1 MQGRPWVIAFSTLFV
16 LLAGYGLYAFTLG
29 QLTDF
34 PQLARDLKE
43 PMSLDGSQELA
54 KPTVRESEVAAV
66 RGFGPSCRQV
76 SSLMTL
82 KVGRRFDGKTPPGRG
97 VGTYIYI
104 DTYEIAKGNARQ
116 LLLKPFSLVHIS
128 HNENGS
134 SEGDEILTVQAK
146 SAVLEFDREIDIT
159 KPNDLEPLSGWIE
172 GEVTLKSNRKTINPS
187 DDIVL
192 FTEKLHYDRDRRL
205 IWADDQV
212 KITVEQEGTITGKG
226 VEVELYP
233 ADSPAAMPGQPQ
245 QSRSAEAKFAKILQD
260 VRFELL
266 VSAQENFLGGGSAD
280 PLAANNKSSAI
291 KKDKSSV
298 VITARGPFIYDLEKT
313 TASFAQ
319 MVRVLRREESSVAGM
334 ADAVDQLEADNL
346 LLQFG
351 KNVAATSS
359 SATPPSEPPA
369 GVEPAKA
376 SSELKI
382 EHVVATGS
390 KVILLSEAQKLEAV
404 GNYLQFDAAD
414 RRVTLRGEQEM
425 IAVQNNAVIHARSLL
440 IEQDDNS
447 DPKRIVAEGP
457 HGWMELNDP
466 SKDSAKE
473 GSKELSADLKTKP
486 LQIRWQERLIMDKK
500 PELDNF
506 AFQITGN
513 VEVEHDTWALTCQKL
528 KGLLVPVEEP
538 APESAIARD
547 SNKDSAGAQRRKRL
561 EPIKLEAEGAVS
573 FHSPQ
578 AVSVS
583 ETLLMDILNRRVPP
597 APRVLAA
604 KESTPAV
611 PTNSAANLPA
621 KLASVP
627 TEADS
632 QVSSQDPSPEKSAE
646 GFLSSKP
653 VKETIGTDQATPIGA
668 PEPVGNPLP
677 LSNSAGTP
685 LAAPPGPPVSIEARM
700 VALVVERVG
709 SESRPVSAWAEGS
722 VKVSQPPKNPGERP
736 LEVVGNQLEFKRL
749 PEGDDISIRGTEEAY
764 AEIRMSDQ
772 IVAAKH
778 RIHLNEAANKV
789 DITGPGYLTMQT
801 SNSLSGQA
809 TKQPMPI
816 RVDWQELMNFDGKI
830 AYFEGK
836 VVAKQESNEIHSRTM
851 EVTFD
856 QKINFRSRR
865 TPGSPG
871 EPKPAIENVFC
882 EGTVE
887 AYSREMKGESLLRQS
902 RLMSDQIRF
911 DNIEGTVTIDGQ
923 GSITIVEPN
932 TPKKKA
938 SGPPPLPFRVTFVE
952 FADRLTGGQASQTV
966 KFFGN
971 VNILHLPVADPSQEI
986 DRDSLPAEG
995 FEIVARAAEMSQSQ
1009 DPKGEKFRLFSA
1021 RDNVKVRSKEYSAT
1035 CGRVSFDEQKSLL
1048 VFEGEQDRPAYFRKE
1063 GKPGQNSPTIA
1074 ARTIRLNQE
1083 TGEIQTDG
1091 SEGFNA
1097 LDLGGPGAK
1106 RNPRR

>member
-1 MQGRPWVIAFSTLFV
+1 MIAFSTLLV
-16 LLAGYGLYAFTLG
+16 LLLGYGLYAFTLG

-34 PQLARDLKE
+34 PQLAESLKN
-43 PMSLDGSQELA
+43 PMPLDGSQELT
-54 KPTVRESEVAAV
+54 KPSVRESEVAAV
-66 RGFGPSCRQV
+66 RGFGPSCKQV

-128 HNENGS
+128 HSENGS
-134 SEGDEILTVQAK
+134 AEGDEILTAQAK
-146 SAVLEFDREIDIT
+146 SAVLEFDRDIDIT
-159 KPNDLEPLSGWIE
+159 KPNDLEPLSGWIQ
-172 GEVTLKSNRKTINPS
+172 GEVTLKSNRKTVDPS

-212 KITVEQEGTITGKG
+212 KITVEQQGTITGKG

-233 ADSPAAMPGQPQ
+233 ADSAGGAPADGAPAAN
-245 QSRSAEAKFAKILQD
+245 QSRSAEAKVAKLLQD

-266 VSAQENFLGGGSAD
+266 LSAQENFLGSGPAGPSPNGRAD
-280 PLAANNKSSAI
+280 E
-291 KKDKSSV
+291 KSSV

-313 TASFAQ
+313 TASFTNL
-319 MVRVLRREESSVAGM
+319 VRVLRRAPSEVAG
-334 ADAVDQLEADNL
+334 ASASVDQLEADKL

-351 KNVAATSS
+351 KNVAATSAPA
-359 SATPPSEPPA
+359 SATD
-369 GVEPAKA
+369 PAKTEPVKA
-376 SSELKI
+376 TPAKGAGELKI

-414 RRVTLRGEQEM
+414 KRVTLRGEQEM

-440 IEQDDNS
+440 IEQDEKS
-447 DPKRIVAEGP
+447 SPKRIVAEGP
-457 HGWMELNDP
+457 QGFMELNEE
-466 SKDSAKE
+466 SKE
-473 GSKELSADLKTKP
+473 GSKESPGEPKARP
-486 LQIRWQERLIMDKK
+486 LEIRWQERLVMDKK
-500 PELDNF
+500 PEIDNF

-513 VEVEHDTWALTCQKL
+513 VEVQHDQWALTCQKL
-528 KGLLVPVEEP
+528 KGLLVPVEGATAVEEKG
-538 APESAIARD
+538 PES
-547 SNKDSAGAQRRKRL
+547 SSADAGRRRRL

-578 AVSVS
+578 AVCVS

-597 APRVLAA
+597 PARVLAA
-604 KESTPAV
+604 TESPA
-611 PTNSAANLPA
+611 PSSPASGAANVPSTLIPKKEDVPA
-621 KLASVP
+621 AP
-627 TEADS
+627 TPGGPAD
-632 QVSSQDPSPEKSAE
+632 Q
-646 GFLSSKP
+646 P
-653 VKETIGTDQATPIGA
+653 VIAQQPGTDVA
-668 PEPVGNPLP
+668 EPVAAVSPKPPEGR
-677 LSNSAGTP
+677 AP
-685 LAAPPGPPVSIEARM
+685 LAGAVAGPGSNGPGEAANAGPPVSIEARM

-722 VKVSQPPKNPGERP
+722 VKVSQPPKNPGDRP
-736 LEVVGNQLEFKRL
+736 LEVIGNQLEFQRHA
-749 PEGDDISIRGTEEAY
+749 EGDVISIRGTEESY

-772 IVAAKH
+772 ILAAKH
-778 RIHLNEAANKV
+778 RILLNEAANKV
-789 DITGPGYLTMQT
+789 EIGGPGYLTMQT
-801 SNSLSGQA
+801 SNSLSGQSS
-809 TKQPMPI
+809 TQPMPI

-836 VVAKQESNEIHSRTM
+836 VIAKQENNEIHSRTM

-856 QKINFRSRR
+856 QKINFRARR
-865 TPGSPG
+865 NPSGDGSG
-871 EPKPAIENVFC
+871 SKPSIENVFC
-882 EGTVE
+882 EGSVE
-887 AYSREMKGESLLRQS
+887 AYSREMKDQVLLRQS

-911 DNIEGTVTIDGQ
+911 DNVEGTVSIDGQ
-923 GSITIVEPN
+923 GSVTIVEPN
-932 TPKKKA
+932 RPKKKD
-938 SGPPPLPFRVTFVE
+938 SGPPALPFRVTFVE

-986 DRDSLPAEG
+986 DRDALPPEG
-995 FEIVARAAEMSQSQ
+995 FEIVARSAEMSQSQ
-1009 DPKGEKFRLFSA
+1009 EAKGQKFRLFSA
-1021 RDNVKVRSKEYSAT
+1021 RDNVKVRSKDYSAT

-1097 LDLGGPGAK
+1097 MDLGGPGAK
-1106 RNPRR
+1106 RTSSRR